1 MSNFSSKFANRKI
14 GPKFSEVINQNV
26 GAQQFKP
33 YLYEDQINFDRLRM
47 YRLNRVIEQL
57 KKNDVGACIL
67 FDPINIRYA
76 TDSRNMSLFT
86 MHELVRFV
94 FISAGGKVILF
105 DYPKSEHLSE
115 HLCTIDE
122 IRSVVSWDFF
132 SANNFVDKNAK
143 QWAGMVQDL
152 MREHSRE
159 NNRLAIDVSDPIGIQ
174 MLLKQFNVEL
184 LNAQKF
190 VETARSIKSEDEII
204 CMKASLETAEKGM
217 WLMKDKLQAG
227 MTEEELWSYMHK
239 TNIENGGEWFETRL
253 LVSGPRTN
261 PWLQECSNRVIEPGD
276 LVAFDTD
283 MVGPYGYCA
292 DISRTFVEGGKFN
305 DEQRRLYSLATEHI
319 QHNKELIK
327 AGTSFRE
334 FAENAWKLPN
344 NCYDN
349 HYPCMVHGIGLCDE
363 WPLIGYPNEDFSNAD
378 FSSHFEENM
387 TICVETY
394 IGEVGGKEGVKLED
408 QYRVTSNGL
417 EQLSS
422 FPLEQLT

>member
-33 YLYEDQINFDRLRM
+33 YLYEDQINFDRLRI

-143 QWAGMVQDL
+143 QWAGLVQDL

-334 FAENAWKLPN
+334 FAEKAWKLPN

>member
-1 MSNFSSKFANRKI
+1 MSNFTSKFANRKI
-14 GPKFSEVINQNV
+14 GPKFEEVINDDF

-57 KKNDVGACIL
+57 QNHQVGGCIL

-76 TDSRNMSLFT
+76 TDSRNISMFT

-94 FISAGGKVILF
+94 FISAEGKVILF
-105 DYPKSEHLSE
+105 DYPKSEHLSN

-122 IRSVVSWDFF
+122 IRNVTSWDFF

-143 QWAGMVQDL
+143 EWAKIIHDL
-152 MREHSRE
+152 MREYSPG
-159 NNRLAIDVSDPIGIQ
+159 NNRLAIDISDPVGIQ

-184 LNAQKF
+184 LNAQKYIE
-190 VETARSIKSEDEII
+190 VARSIKSEDELI
-204 CMKASLETAEKGM
+204 CMKASIETAEKGM
-217 WLMKDKLQAG
+217 RLMKEKLQAG

-261 PWLQECSNRVIEPGD
+261 PWLQECSNRIIEHGD

-292 DISRTFVEGGKFN
+292 DISRTFVEGGKFS
-305 DEQRRLYSLATEHI
+305 DKQRQLYSLAVEHI
-319 QHNKELIK
+319 HHNKELIK
-327 AGTSFRE
+327 AGTSFKE
-334 FAENAWKLPN
+334 FADKSWKLPD

-349 HYPCMVHGIGLCDE
+349 HYPCIIHGVGLCDE
-363 WPLIGYPNEDFSNAD
+363 WPFVAYPNKDFTNSDFSG
-378 FSSHFEENM
+378 HFEENM

-394 IGEVGGKEGVKLED
+394 IGEVGGREGVKLED
-408 QYRVTSNGL
+408 QFKVTKSGL
-417 EQLSS
+417 EQLSN
-422 FPLEQLT
+422 FPLEQLD

>member
-159 NNRLAIDVSDPIGIQ
+159 NNRLAIDISDPVGIQ

-363 WPLIGYPNEDFSNAD
+363 WPLIAYPNEDFSNAD

>member
-1 MSNFSSKFANRKI
+1 
-14 GPKFSEVINQNV
+14 
-26 GAQQFKP
+26 
-33 YLYEDQINFDRLRM
+33 
-47 YRLNRVIEQL
+47 
-57 KKNDVGACIL
+57 
-67 FDPINIRYA
+67 
-76 TDSRNMSLFT
+76 
-86 MHELVRFV
+86 
-94 FISAGGKVILF
+94 
-105 DYPKSEHLSE
+105 
-115 HLCTIDE
+115 
-122 IRSVVSWDFF
+122 
-132 SANNFVDKNAK
+132 
-143 QWAGMVQDL
+143 
-152 MREHSRE
+152 
-159 NNRLAIDVSDPIGIQ
+159 

-190 VETARSIKSEDEII
+190 VETARSIKSEDELI

-319 QHNKELIK
+319 QHNQELIK

-334 FAENAWKLPN
+334 FAEKAWKLPD

-349 HYPCMVHGIGLCDE
+349 HYPCIIHGIGLCDE
-363 WPLIGYPNEDFSNAD
+363 WPLIAYPNEDFSNAD

-387 TICVETY
+387 TICVESY
-394 IGEVGGKEGVKLED
+394 IGEVGGREGVKLED